1 MKHFL
6 KVIAFGAALGLV
18 LVVVQQLLRI
28 ETGTFL
34 RGYFIGAATI
44 LAAAAVCNIL
54 YNLRFRKKIQQAAL
68 LLEEGKPDEYI
79 TAVEQLVRTA
89 RGRQL
94 KNLLRLNL
102 TAGYCDKKEYSK
114 AIALLEELEDARL
127 QGAVRMIQRLNL
139 CLCYFY
145 TGRDDRAMAVYDAS
159 DALFAPYR
167 GGAAY
172 GKNLA
177 VVDMLADIQKGRYDD
192 VRQLLETARKN
203 WNNPRIAADYDY
215 IEKLLEEKT
224 AAES

>member
-1 MKHFL
+1 MKRFL
-6 KVIAFGAALGLV
+6 KVIAFGVVLGLV
-18 LVVVQQLLRI
+18 LVVVQHLLHI
-28 ETGTFL
+28 ETGAFL
-34 RGYFIGAATI
+34 RGYFIGAGTI
-44 LAAAAVCNIL
+44 LAAAAVCNVL
-54 YNLRFRKKIQQAAL
+54 YNLSFRKKIQQAAL
-68 LLEEGKPDEYI
+68 LLEAGKPDEYI
-79 TAVEQLVRTA
+79 TTVEKLVKTA
-89 RGRQL
+89 MGKQL

-102 TAGYCDKKEYSK
+102 TAGYCDKKEYDK

-177 VVDMLADIQKGRYDD
+177 VADMLADIQKGRYDD
-192 VRQLLETARKN
+192 ARQLLETARKN

-215 IEKLLEEKT
+215 IEKLLEGKT